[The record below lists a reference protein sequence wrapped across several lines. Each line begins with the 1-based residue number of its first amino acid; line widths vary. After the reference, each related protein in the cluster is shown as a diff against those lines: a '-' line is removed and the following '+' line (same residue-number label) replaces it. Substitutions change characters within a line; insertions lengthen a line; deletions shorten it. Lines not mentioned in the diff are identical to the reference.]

1 MRKHSPAF
9 LFLKLSAWVVRCD
22 SSYASAELSYR
33 QSPECDEAVMFH
45 TDEYRAEYRED
56 GVVSRRVDDD
66 KGFAR
71 PPE

>member
-1 MRKHSPAF
+1 
-9 LFLKLSAWVVRCD
+9 
-22 SSYASAELSYR
+22 
-33 QSPECDEAVMFH
+33 MFH